1 MRFVELHKAPRVEHS
16 MADDLSDDL
25 GEPGSMPQATAP
37 TGGELVTIQVDSIR
51 CFYARRADRG
61 PGTRIT
67 FKDGGGFAVS
77 ESYEEVSAM
86 VQTH

>member
-1 MRFVELHKAPRVEHS
+1 MRFIELHKISRVVPTGAS
-16 MADDLSDDL
+16 YDDTDDV
-25 GEPGSMPQATAP
+25 GEPVARAEAQPLDP
-37 TGGELVTIQVDSIR
+37 VTVQVDSIR

-77 ESYEEVSAM
+77 ESYAEVKAA
-86 VQTH
+86 VETH